1 MFLAIL
7 ATLALTAQGCTTIVV
22 GREASTTGSSM
33 VTHAAD
39 CSSCDFRIGKVPA
52 KTHPVGAR
60 RDIAPFRLAY
70 PRYVGDDRGD
80 VFRLDNVDTSIFNW
94 TATEPLG
101 QIPQVPTTFG
111 YISGV
116 YGVINEHQVAIG
128 ESTCGGRLVSLPVSA
143 PGGKALFD
151 VAELTNVAM
160 ERANTARDA
169 ILLMGALA
177 ETYGYYGAAYDTPSA
192 LLEAGEALTVIDP
205 NEAWVMHIH
214 PDDTGASAV
223 WAAQRLPHDHIAV
236 VANQFTLRALNLSD
250 PKSFLASTNVEDVAI
265 RAGLYDPSV
274 DGAFDWTA
282 VYAYR
287 RDGAH
292 APNHYYATRRVWRV
306 LTLANPS
313 IELSPTTDMLA
324 TDYPVSVQVAAPLS
338 PSTLMRIHRD
348 HYEGTSFDLTSGPMA
363 GPYGSPDR
371 YDVNG
376 NGNMTKADALRSHQE
391 RGLSIFRAA
400 YSLVAVLNAGD
411 PRAAHIWF
419 GPYAPHA
426 TAYVPIFAYA
436 DAVPSA
442 YATGSLHVFAHDVM
456 YWNAAL
462 VGNWA
467 GRFYAHAMPSVAAT
481 QLRIETNLRATLA
494 RVVETLQMETDV
506 RAFLTSSSASMV
518 ATTMT
523 TYASLFQR
531 LVVEFHGR
539 LPPCTACTRRRCRR
553 LALLPEWWLRQVGY
567 FAPPDHVQAS
577 ASRFVWLLGCLV
589 AVLVTFG
596 VVWMGFTLGSN
607 LLMRHSQGYSSIL

>member
-1 MFLAIL
+1 MFFAIL
-7 ATLALTAQGCTTIVV
+7 TTLALGAHGCTTIVV

-39 CSSCDFRIGKVPA
+39 CSSCDFRIGKVPPR
-52 KTHPVGAR
+52 THTAGAQR
-60 RDIAPFRLAY
+60 AIAPFRLAY

-80 VFRLDNVDTSIFNW
+80 VFRLANVDTSTFNW
-94 TATEPLG
+94 TATKPLG
-101 QIPQVPTTFG
+101 QIPQAPTTLG

-116 YGVINEHQVAIG
+116 YGVINERQVAIG
-128 ESTCGGRLVSLPVSA
+128 ESTCGGRLVSLPKSM
-143 PGGKALFD
+143 PGGNALFD

-160 ERANTARDA
+160 ERAGTARDA

-177 ETYGYYGAAYDTPSA
+177 ETYGYYGAAYDTPNA
-192 LLEAGEALTVIDP
+192 LLEAGEALTVVDP
-205 NEAWVMHIH
+205 NEAWIMHLH

-223 WAAQRLPHDHIAV
+223 WAAQRLPNDHIAV
-236 VANQFTLRALNLSD
+236 VANQFTLRTLNLSD
-250 PKSFLASTNVEDVAI
+250 QTSFLASTNVEDVAI

-274 DGAFDWTA
+274 DGEFDWTA
-282 VYAYR
+282 AYAYR
-287 RDGAH
+287 RDGFS
-292 APNHYYATRRVWRV
+292 APNHYYATRRMWRV

-338 PSTLMRIHRD
+338 PSTLLSIHRD

-376 NGNMTKADALRSHQE
+376 NGNMTKADALRGHQE
-391 RGLSIFRAA
+391 RSLSIFRAA
-400 YSLVAVLNAGD
+400 YSFVAVLDAAD

-426 TAYVPIFAYA
+426 TAYVPVFAYA

-442 YATGSLHVFAHDVM
+442 LATGSLQVFSPDAM
-456 YWNAAL
+456 YWSAAL

-467 GRFYAHAMPSVAAT
+467 GRFYAHAMPSVAAA
-481 QLRIETNLRATLA
+481 QASIETALRATLA
-494 RVVETLQMETDV
+494 RVVTRLQTESDV
-506 RAFLTSSSASMV
+506 RALLTSSSASMA

-531 LVVEFHGR
+531 LVVEFHDGYHMHG
-539 LPPCTACTRRRCRR
+539 LHAMTLSPDS
-553 LALLPEWWLRQVGY
+553 LFYPEWWLRQVGY
-567 FAPPDHVQAS
+567 FAPPDHVQAN
-577 ASRFVWLLGCLV
+577 ASRFVWLLGCLF